1 MKKCPFC
8 AEEIQ
13 DEAVVCR
20 YCGRELA
27 SSAGVSDPE
36 AEDRSPSATKVS
48 PGVAVLAI
56 LATVAVV
63 WLLASNG
70 VFRPST
76 LPEPG
81 RYVAPQ
87 VPLVQDPP
95 VATRAEY
102 SQLREGM
109 TYEEAVR
116 IIGARGDELSRSDL
130 AGITTV
136 MYSWVNDNGSNMNAM
151 FQNNKLVTKAQF
163 GLP

>member
-20 YCGRELA
+20 YYKRELNSPTRA
-27 SSAGVSDPE
+27 AE
-36 AEDRSPSATKVS
+36 QQAEDRSPLATKVS
-48 PGVAVLAI
+48 PTVAMLAI
-56 LATVAVV
+56 VVTIAVV
-63 WLLASNG
+63 WILASNG
-70 VFRPST
+70 MFRAST
-76 LPEPG
+76 RPEPG

-95 VATRAEY
+95 VVTRAEY
-102 SQLREGM
+102 DQLREGM

-116 IIGARGDELSRSDL
+116 IIGVRGDELSRSDL
-130 AGITTV
+130 AGFSTV
-136 MYSWVNDNGSNMNAM
+136 MYSWMNDNSSNMNAM

-163 GLP
+163 GLL